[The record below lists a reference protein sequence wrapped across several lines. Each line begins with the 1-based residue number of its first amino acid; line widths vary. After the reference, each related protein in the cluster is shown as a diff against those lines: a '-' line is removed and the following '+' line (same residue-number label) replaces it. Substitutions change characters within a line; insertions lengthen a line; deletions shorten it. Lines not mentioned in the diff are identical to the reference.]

1 MSASE
6 EESSTL
12 VRGTLGRLSNRLRST
27 IRRSN
32 NSNNTGGGGGGR
44 GKADIIIFLHS
55 FTYTPLYTELRSV
68 ADEKPFSPE
77 SFALIPTTAATK
89 AEAATPVRPL
99 RPKHCVLCVGQTGSG
114 KSATAS
120 RLALRRAGSSAG
132 MEPETK

>member
-32 NSNNTGGGGGGR
+32 NSSNTGGGR
-44 GKADIIIFLHS
+44 GKADIIILHLHS

-77 SFALIPTTAATK
+77 SFALIPTTATTKTEAT
-89 AEAATPVRPL
+89 TPVRPL